1 MVDFPEGYGFA
12 AGQKARVMQDKFAAV
27 VGVFTPVESH
37 FPYNKRRSRSPY
49 TFKEIG
55 AVQKEAGNPTIR
67 GILLS
72 KDDTP
77 VIEGTLQQVVT
88 ALCTLHRINGG
99 K

>member
-12 AGQKARVMQDKFAAV
+12 PGQKARVMQDSFAAL
-27 VGVFTPVESH
+27 VGVFTVESH

-67 GILLS
+67 GILLG

-88 ALCTLHRINGG
+88 ALCTLHRIRGG